1 LASAEN
7 LLNIVQK
14 ASTTSLNNVQDY
26 HEAEIDPCKA
36 GEPVSYGK
44 MTRNAPG
51 AEGAARA
58 PMKKNSVERKM
69 PKSQAA
75 SAGDLSARLIAA
87 AARCVEDYGVA
98 GVKARNVAA
107 HAGCSPGLIY
117 YAYADLG
124 DLILALNR
132 ATQHRLNEALG
143 KALVSD
149 PRDSLDRLAKA
160 YLAFAYEH
168 TRLWRALFEHHMGPG
183 KEVPDDYRADIMA
196 TFSRLKVPL
205 GALLPRHP
213 EDEIEMI
220 SRALFSAVHG
230 IVSLGLD
237 ENMVAVPLEQLEEQ
251 VCRFVTIFM
260 NGLQYSASG

>member
-1 LASAEN
+1 MNPDPTSQKSLKASAS
-7 LLNIVQK
+7 IGK
-14 ASTTSLNNVQDY
+14 TRRKTSSSQPAAPDSQAKKKT
-26 HEAEIDPCKA
+26 AERQI
-36 GEPVSYGK
+36 
-44 MTRNAPG
+44 
-51 AEGAARA
+51 
-58 PMKKNSVERKM
+58 

-75 SAGDLSARLIAA
+75 PTGDLSARLIAA
-87 AARCVEDYGVA
+87 AARCVEDYGIA
-98 GVKARNVAA
+98 GVKARDVAA

-117 YAYADLG
+117 YAYADLD

-143 KALVSD
+143 KALVPD
-149 PRDSLDRLAKA
+149 PRDCLDRLAKT

-183 KEVPDDYRADIMA
+183 KEVPEDYRADIMA

-251 VCRFVTIFM
+251 VCRFVAIFM
-260 NGLQYSASG
+260 NGLQYSAFR